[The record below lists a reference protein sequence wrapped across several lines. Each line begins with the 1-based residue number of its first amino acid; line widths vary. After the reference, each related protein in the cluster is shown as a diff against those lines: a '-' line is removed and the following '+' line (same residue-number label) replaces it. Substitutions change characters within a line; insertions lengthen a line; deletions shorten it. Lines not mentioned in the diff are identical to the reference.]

1 MCLMVESEAVE
12 AVCVVTRDLREQTQ
26 KKEGDQ
32 NG

>member
-1 MCLMVESEAVE
+1 MVESEAVE